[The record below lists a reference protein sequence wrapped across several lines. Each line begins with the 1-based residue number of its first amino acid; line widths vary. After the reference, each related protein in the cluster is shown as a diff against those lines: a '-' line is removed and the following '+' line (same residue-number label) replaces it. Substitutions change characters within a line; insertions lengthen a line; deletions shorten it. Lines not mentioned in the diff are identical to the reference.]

1 MSTNPV
7 LSEARGWF
15 APAAALVL
23 AVTALRLLA
32 LAFNRTDLFVD
43 ESQYWLWG
51 QSLDFGYYSKPPL
64 IAWMIR
70 AVTDVAGSDAPFWVR
85 MPGAVLHGA
94 TALIL
99 GAAAARLWDGRA
111 AFWVAASYVTVPF
124 ATVGSLL
131 ISTDTIM
138 APCYAAA
145 LYFWVGHAGRRDG
158 RRAIGAGAAIGLA
171 FLAKYAAVYFLL
183 GLGLA
188 ALFVP
193 VARIGW
199 ANAAWF
205 LAAFALVIAPNVI
218 WNLTHDLTTVSHTMD
233 NVGWVRNDSLL
244 AGLNPAGLA
253 EFLLS
258 QFGVFGPI
266 LFGAFLWAL
275 PGAWRAGGVGRA
287 LLLLSLPVLLVVCV
301 QALAEKAYA
310 NWAVATY
317 FAGTLLAVR
326 LLMNR
331 APRLLPVSVVLNGLI
346 AVALP
351 VLTITA
357 PAPEWHGAPLMK
369 RYLGRADLSRRIIDA
384 ARAEGATGI
393 YAEDRDLL
401 ADLHYSGADA
411 GLAYYAP
418 RPEGRPRNYYEQTFP
433 LPDAPG
439 RVLYILA
446 AAPLCD
452 GRTLA
457 PVTQF
462 ATAGGAYA
470 GRTLAGYVLPEG
482 CAIDG

>member
-1 MSTNPV
+1 MMA
-7 LSEARGWF
+7 LDRGWF
-15 APAAALVL
+15 RPAAALVL
-23 AVTALRLLA
+23 AITAARLIA

-64 IAWMIR
+64 IAWVIR
-70 AVTDVAGSDAPFWVR
+70 AVTDMAGSDAPFWVR

-138 APCYAAA
+138 APLYATA
-145 LYFWVGHAGRRDG
+145 LYFWL
-158 RRAIGAGAAIGLA
+158 RASGDRSARFATGAGAAIGLA

-183 GLGLA
+183 GAGLA
-188 ALFVP
+188 ALLVP
-193 VARIGW
+193 AARIGW
-199 ANAAWF
+199 ANALW
-205 LAAFALVIAPNVI
+205 LVLAFAVVSVPNVI

-266 LFGAFLWAL
+266 LFGAFLWTL

-287 LLLLSLPVLLVVCV
+287 LLLLSLPVLLIVCV

-326 LLMNR
+326 LLLDR
-331 APRLLPVSVVLNGLI
+331 APRLLPASLVLNGLI

-357 PAPEWHGAPLMK
+357 PAPGWRGAPLMK
-369 RYLGRADLSRRIIDA
+369 RYLGRADLSHQIIGA
-384 ARAEGATGI
+384 ARSEGVTGV

-439 RVLYILA
+439 RVLYVLA

-452 GRTLA
+452 GKALV
-457 PVTQF
+457 PVAQF
-462 ATAGGAYA
+462 STAGGAYA
-470 GRTLAGYVLPEG
+470 GRTLAGYVLPGG
-482 CAIDG
+482 CAIGR